1 MRLKPAEQLRCK
13 PLWRYLCGTVAG
25 LLVLMRGNGDRRVK
39 PATIRML
46 SLADWAVLTEG
57 GSTSY
62 CPAPQCAAVPPNYY
76 EELPVAEV
84 ARALNALEGTVN
96 T

>member
-1 MRLKPAEQLRCK
+1 
-13 PLWRYLCGTVAG
+13 
-25 LLVLMRGNGDRRVK
+25 
-39 PATIRML
+39 ML